1 VRGGRA
7 AKVKGS
13 RFEREC
19 VNDAASKGLQARR
32 AWGSNGESLMCH
44 EEVDVLIEGW
54 KVQCKRRAELPAWLG
69 LSEEVDV
76 VFLKAD
82 NREALALVR
91 LEDWLNLIA
100 SKGGTDG
107 RDPG

>member
-1 VRGGRA
+1 
-7 AKVKGS
+7 
-13 RFEREC
+13 
-19 VNDAASKGLQARR
+19 
-32 AWGSNGESLMCH
+32 MCH

-82 NREALALVR
+82 NQEALALVR
-91 LEDWLNLIA
+91 LEDWLNLVA
-100 SKGGTDG
+100 QKGDTHGDNRG
-107 RDPG
+107 